1 MLEPRSP
8 GHRLLVMVNMI
19 HPDDWSGQGAFER
32 GLHTAARKRAA
43 EDPTLR
49 LAIVT
54 VRRPGGPPR
63 EPGDGD
69 ETTRLVLDKSSV
81 LGYATH
87 QWRLWWT
94 LVRLL
99 CRERHADVAVYA
111 RFNLGMVAAPLA
123 ALLFRRPYT
132 TRTGP
137 LTTIRGNRLLPVDGQ
152 EDMAG
157 IRLGRL
163 GRLASQALVELN
175 FRVARR
181 LIVVSPGIG
190 ETLERRFPF
199 VRDKWRVVEN
209 GVDLE
214 VFRPMPPDRARWGL
228 PEGVPVFCY
237 TGLIEPARDF
247 PLLFGAMARLQ
258 GLDPAPWLLIV
269 GDGPAM
275 ANAKACAMESGIA
288 DRVVFAGRVPQADIP
303 SALASSDVCV
313 SPEASW
319 WLDVLG
325 SSPMKFF
332 EYLACDRP
340 IVTTRAPA
348 HRFLEDEG
356 VGWLA
361 AGGDVEGWADA
372 LRQALQ
378 ERGRS
383 HPRDLAVRRYSFA
396 RVMRDIECLAFAPDE
411 ETDGEDG

>member
-1 MLEPRSP
+1 MTDRSH
-8 GHRLLVMVNMI
+8 GSRLLVMVSMI

-32 GLHTAARKRAA
+32 GLHAAARKRAS

-49 LAIVT
+49 LAIIT

-63 EPGDGD
+63 EPGDSD

-99 CRERHADVAVYA
+99 WRERHAEVAVYA
-111 RFNLGMVAAPLA
+111 RFNLAMVSAPLA

-137 LTTIRGNRLLPVDGQ
+137 LTTVRDHRLVPVDGQ

-157 IRLGRL
+157 IRLGWL
-163 GRLASQALVELN
+163 GRLASRALVELN

-181 LIVVSPGIG
+181 LVVVSPGIG

-199 VRDKWRVVEN
+199 VRGKWRVVEN
-209 GVDLE
+209 GVDLD
-214 VFRPMPPDRARWGL
+214 VFRPMPPDRVRWGL

-247 PLLFGAMARLQ
+247 PLLFQAVACLQ
-258 GLDPAPWLLIV
+258 EVDPAPWLLIV

-275 ANAKACAMESGIA
+275 TSTKASAMESGIGE
-288 DRVVFAGRVPQADIP
+288 RVVFAGRVPQADIP

-319 WLDVLG
+319 WLDILG

-332 EYLACDRP
+332 EYLACDRL

-348 HRFLEDEG
+348 HQFLEEEG

-361 AGGDVEGWADA
+361 AGGHTESWANA

-378 ERGRS
+378 ERGHS

-396 RVMRDIECLAFAPDE
+396 RVMRDIECLAFATSGE
-411 ETDGEDG
+411 AYGEDG

>member
-1 MLEPRSP
+1 MSEPQQSQRS
-8 GHRLLVMVNMI
+8 RLLIMVNMI

-32 GLHTAARKRAA
+32 GLHAAARKRAA
-43 EDPTLR
+43 EHPTLR

-99 CRERHADVAVYA
+99 WRERHAEVAVYT
-111 RFNLGMVAAPLA
+111 RFNLAMLAAPMA

-137 LTTIRGNRLLPVDGQ
+137 LTTVRDGRLLPVDGQ

-157 IRLGRL
+157 IRLGWL
-163 GRLASQALVELN
+163 GRLVSRALVEFN

-181 LIVVSPGIG
+181 VVVVSPGIG

-199 VRDKWRVVEN
+199 LRGKWRVVEN
-209 GVDLE
+209 GVDLD

-228 PEGVPVFCY
+228 PEDVPVFCY
-237 TGLIEPARDF
+237 VTFIDATRDYETLFSALARVE
-247 PLLFGAMARLQ
+247 GVE
-258 GLDPAPWLLIV
+258 APWLLMV
-269 GDGPAM
+269 GNGPDEQR
-275 ANAKACAMESGIA
+275 AKEAAAAAGVA
-288 DRVVFAGRVPQADIP
+288 DRVVWTGRLAQPEVVAAI
-303 SALASSDVCV
+303 ASSDVCV
-313 SPEASW
+313 APELLAA
-319 WLDVLG
+319 VGTQG

-340 IVTTRAPA
+340 IVATRAA
-348 HRFLEDEG
+348 SHAFIEEAG

-361 AGGDVEGWADA
+361 EGGNPDDWARA
-372 LRQALQ
+372 LRHALQ
-378 ERGRS
+378 APRGA
-383 HPRDLAVRRYSFA
+383 PRALAEHRYSFA
-396 RVMRDIECLAFAPDE
+396 RVFDEIESIASGG
-411 ETDGEDG
+411 ETHASHT